1 MNFVPI
7 YTYLNLIYSAA
18 RKARKEA
25 FFLRACF
32 KERMTLYGERNNT
45 RYDTRSKVKRETEG
59 ALAW

>member
-18 RKARKEA
+18 RKEKEA

-45 RYDTRSKVKRETEG
+45 RYDTRSKVKSKTEG